1 MTEQAL
7 QIQEKNA
14 VAQATSE
21 QLISA
26 ENAYRP
32 DVDIYHTP
40 EAFVFLVDLPGV
52 HSGDIEL
59 EVNERNTLILR
70 ARNSLSFETDPVF
83 AQTRFSNYYR
93 AFELGDGI
101 DREQIS
107 AHLEQGV
114 LEVRI
119 AKRESAKPRKIAI
132 QV

>member
-1 MTEQAL
+1 MNKQAL
-7 QIQEKNA
+7 QVQEKNA
-14 VAQATSE
+14 VTQATTE

-26 ENAYRP
+26 DKAYRP

-40 EAFVFLVDLPGV
+40 DAFIFLVDLPGV
-52 HSGDIEL
+52 QQGDIEL

-70 ARNSLSFETDPVF
+70 ARNSFELDSAPVF
-83 AQTRFSNYYR
+83 QQTRFGDYYR

-107 AHLEQGV
+107 ARLEQGV

-119 AKRESAKPRKIAI
+119 AKREAARPRKIEI

>member
-7 QIQEKNA
+7 QVQEKNA
-14 VAQATSE
+14 VAQATTE

-26 ENAYRP
+26 DKAYRP

-52 HSGDIEL
+52 RQGDIEL
-59 EVNERNTLILR
+59 EVNERNTLIIR
-70 ARNSLSFETDPVF
+70 ARNSFAAVSAPVF
-83 AQTRFSNYYR
+83 SQTRFGDYYR

-107 AHLEQGV
+107 ARLEQGV

-119 AKRESAKPRKIAI
+119 AKREAARPRKIEI